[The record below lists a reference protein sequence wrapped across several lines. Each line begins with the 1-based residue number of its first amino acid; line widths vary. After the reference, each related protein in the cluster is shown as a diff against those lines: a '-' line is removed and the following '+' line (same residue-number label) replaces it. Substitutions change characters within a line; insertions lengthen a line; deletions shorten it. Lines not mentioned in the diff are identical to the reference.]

1 MDKMIKDQID
11 TINQQIKELNSL
23 YHIAAVKSDITDGEI
38 GIWSALLEADGTYS
52 QQDISELL
60 FLPKQTVNSIIS
72 NLVKKGF
79 VYLEHVSGTRNRKVI
94 CLTEAGRDYGE
105 RKVRWIFQAE
115 ERALEQTD
123 PEQVQACIVMIEK
136 YISHLK
142 KEFEKNDMT
151 KEGL

>member
-1 MDKMIKDQID
+1 MDKTIKEQID
-11 TINQQIKELNSL
+11 TINQRIKELNSL

-38 GIWSALLEADGTYS
+38 SVWSALLESDGEYS
-52 QQDISELL
+52 QQDISDKL

-94 CLTEAGRDYGE
+94 CLTEEGKEFGE
-105 RKVRWIFQAE
+105 SQVRWIFQAE
-115 ERALEQTD
+115 EKALEKTD
-123 PEQVQACIVMIEK
+123 PGQVRACIEMIEN

-142 KEFEKNDMT
+142 KEFGEK
-151 KEGL
+151 

>member
-1 MDKMIKDQID
+1 MDKTIKDQID
-11 TINQQIKELNSL
+11 AINQRLKELNSL
-23 YHIAAVKSDITDGEI
+23 YHIAAIKSDITDGEI
-38 GIWSALLEADGTYS
+38 SIWSVLLESDRKYS
-52 QQDISELL
+52 QQDISDLL

-72 NLVKKGF
+72 NFVKKGF

-105 RKVRWIFQAE
+105 SKVRWIFQAE

-123 PEQVQACIVMIEK
+123 PEQVQACIEMIEK

-142 KEFEKNDMT
+142 KEFDEK
-151 KEGL
+151 

>member
-1 MDKMIKDQID
+1 MDKSIKDQID
-11 TINQQIKELNSL
+11 TINQRLKELNSL
-23 YHIAAVKSDITDGEI
+23 YHIAAMKSDITDGEI
-38 GIWSALLEADGTYS
+38 SIWSALLESDGVYS
-52 QQDISELL
+52 QQDISDLL

-105 RKVRWIFQAE
+105 SKVRWIFKAE

-123 PEQVQACIVMIEK
+123 PEQVQACIEMIEK

-142 KEFEKNDMT
+142 IEFGEK
-151 KEGL
+151 

>member
-1 MDKMIKDQID
+1 MDKTIKDQID
-11 TINQQIKELNSL
+11 TINQRLKELNSL
-23 YHIAAVKSDITDGEI
+23 YHIAAIKSDITDGEI
-38 GIWSALLEADGTYS
+38 SIWSALLESDGVYS
-52 QQDISELL
+52 QQDISDLL

-105 RKVRWIFQAE
+105 SKVRWIFQAE

-123 PEQVQACIVMIEK
+123 PEQVQACIEMIEK
-136 YISHLK
+136 YISNLK
-142 KEFEKNDMT
+142 REFDEK
-151 KEGL
+151 

>member
-1 MDKMIKDQID
+1 MDKSIKDQID
-11 TINQQIKELNSL
+11 AINQRLKELNSL
-23 YHIAAVKSDITDGEI
+23 YHIAAIKSDITDGEI
-38 GIWSALLEADGTYS
+38 SIWSVLLESDRKYS
-52 QQDISELL
+52 QQDISDLL

-72 NLVKKGF
+72 NFVKKGF

-105 RKVRWIFQAE
+105 SKVRWIFQAE

-123 PEQVQACIVMIEK
+123 PEQVQACIEMIEK

-142 KEFEKNDMT
+142 KEFDEK
-151 KEGL
+151 

>member
-1 MDKMIKDQID
+1 MDKTIKDQID
-11 TINQQIKELNSL
+11 TINQRLKELNSL
-23 YHIAAVKSDITDGEI
+23 YHIAAMKSDITDGEI
-38 GIWSALLEADGTYS
+38 SIWSALLESDGVYS
-52 QQDISELL
+52 QQDISDLL

-94 CLTEAGRDYGE
+94 CLTEVGRDYGE
-105 RKVRWIFQAE
+105 SKVRWIFQAE

-123 PEQVQACIVMIEK
+123 PEQVQACIEMIEK

-142 KEFEKNDMT
+142 REFGEK
-151 KEGL
+151 

>member
-1 MDKMIKDQID
+1 MDKTIKDQID
-11 TINQQIKELNSL
+11 TINQRLKELNSL
-23 YHIAAVKSDITDGEI
+23 YHIAAMKSDITDGEI
-38 GIWSALLEADGTYS
+38 SIWSALLESDGVYS
-52 QQDISELL
+52 QQDISDLL

-105 RKVRWIFQAE
+105 SKVRWIFKAE

-123 PEQVQACIVMIEK
+123 PEQVQACIEMIEK

-142 KEFEKNDMT
+142 IEFGEK
-151 KEGL
+151 

>member
-1 MDKMIKDQID
+1 MDKTIKDQID
-11 TINQQIKELNSL
+11 TINQRLKELNSL
-23 YHIAAVKSDITDGEI
+23 YHIAAMKSDITDGEI
-38 GIWSALLEADGTYS
+38 SIWSALLESDGVYS
-52 QQDISELL
+52 QQDISDLL

-105 RKVRWIFQAE
+105 SKVRWIFKAE

-123 PEQVQACIVMIEK
+123 PEQVQACIEMIEK

-142 KEFEKNDMT
+142 REFDEK
-151 KEGL
+151 